1 MQEILLINPK
11 KKKRAKRKKTVSKKL
26 KPKRRKTTTRRRT
39 TRRAAPRRTT
49 KTTIRRSV
57 SMAKRKR
64 TKKRRSPRK
73 NPARSRA
80 RRSYSRARATFAGL
94 NIKGALKDV
103 PATQLGMFATKWLA
117 KRFGPAASEIDPE
130 SWDWSS
136 YLKGG
141 LGAVVAGYLAQMVKP
156 GLGQKVMAGGLNLII
171 YKMLQNEL
179 VVQSEWA
186 KAQFG
191 ADEDDEYYP
200 DEYAGTDNYLPGDV
214 ETDASGN
221 TYLLGEDNQWYELP
235 EESVSGVGDVLEP
248 VGPLGA
254 YESGASLRSVG
265 PLGDDDAYRK
275 MLLDA

>member
-11 KKKRAKRKKTVSKKL
+11 KKKRAKRKKMVSKKL
-26 KPKRRKTTTRRRT
+26 KPKRRKTTRS
-39 TRRAAPRRTT
+39 AAPRRTT